1 MSLPDLIGHEEIR
14 GILASALARGQ
25 LPGSLLF
32 HGPAG
37 IGKQRLGLWLAQLMV
52 CETAAA
58 APRAPAAEPC
68 GVCTPCKAVLKLQH
82 PDVHWFFPL
91 QRPKVSGGQDKMG
104 DALEEARAEEL
115 VHRRAHPFRATTPS
129 ETVGIFVAHVQTLRR
144 LAMSRPAMAQRK
156 IFIIGDAENLVPQEA
171 SPEAAN
177 ALLKVLEEPPADTTF
192 ILTAADPE
200 SLLPTIKSRVL
211 PIRVQQLPVDVVERA
226 LIEHAQ
232 ADAKQAR
239 VAARLSQ
246 GSIGR
251 ALAFLPVDGE
261 PGGLEALRQDARALL
276 AAATSPNAVPRLTA
290 AHGMAPSGARG
301 AFLDTLDFLTL
312 WVRDLAAAAEGADDL
327 IVNADA
333 TKWLRELATRQPA
346 AARGSAQAVHD
357 IEATRS
363 LTTFNINP
371 QLALAAL
378 LTQLSR
384 SLANGKS

>member
-1 MSLPDLIGHEEIR
+1 MSLPELIGHEEIR
-14 GILASALARGQ
+14 GTLATALARGQ

-37 IGKQRLGLWLAQLMV
+37 IGKQRLSLWLAQRMM
-52 CETAAA
+52 CET
-58 APRAPAAEPC
+58 PGPVEPC

-82 PDVHWFFPL
+82 PDVHWFFPM
-91 QRPKVSGGQDKMG
+91 QRPKVSGGQDKMA

-115 VHRRAHPFRATTPS
+115 EYRRAHPLRASTPS

-144 LAMSRPAMAQRK
+144 LAINRPAMAKRK

-211 PIRVQQLPVDVVERA
+211 PMRVLPLPVELVERVLA
-226 LIEHAQ
+226 QHAQ

-239 VAARLSQ
+239 LAARLSQ

-251 ALAFLPVDGE
+251 ALAFLPAEGE
-261 PGGLEALRQDARALL
+261 PGQLEALRLEARALL
-276 AAATSPNAVPRLTA
+276 AAATSSNAAPRLSA
-290 AHGMAPSGARG
+290 AHALPPSGARG
-301 AFLDTLDFLTL
+301 AFMDTLDFLTL

-333 TKWLRELATRQPA
+333 TKWLKELAARHPG
-346 AARGSAQAVHD
+346 AARGAAVAVHE
-357 IEATRS
+357 IEATRG

-378 LTQLSR
+378 LRQLHR
-384 SLANGKS
+384 SLGNGKS

>member
-1 MSLPDLIGHEEIR
+1 MSLPDLIGHEDLR
-14 GILASALARGQ
+14 STLAAALARNQ
-25 LPGSLLF
+25 LPGSLLL

-37 IGKQRLGLWLAQLMV
+37 IGKQRLSLWLAQRMV
-52 CETAAA
+52 CES
-58 APRAPAAEPC
+58 PGPVEPC
-68 GVCTPCKAVLKLQH
+68 GVCAPCKAVLKLQH
-82 PDVHWFFPL
+82 PDVHWFFPMP
-91 QRPKVSGGQDKMG
+91 RPKVSGGQDKMG

-115 VHRRAHPFRATTPS
+115 AIRRAHPFRATTPS

-144 LAMSRPAMAQRK
+144 LAMNRPAMTRRK

-211 PIRVQQLPVDVVERA
+211 PIRVLPLPLEVVERV
-226 LIEHAQ
+226 LIQHAQ
-232 ADAKQAR
+232 ADAKHAR
-239 VAARLSQ
+239 LAARLSQ

-251 ALAFLPVDGE
+251 ALAFLPADGE
-261 PGGLEALRQDARALL
+261 AGGLEKLRQEARALL
-276 AAATSPNAVPRLTA
+276 AAATSSNAAPRLSA
-290 AHGMAPSGARG
+290 AHATAPSGARG

-312 WVRDLAAAAEGADDL
+312 WVRDLAAAAEGSDQL

-333 TKWLRELATRQPA
+333 TPWLKELAARHPGA
-346 AARGSAQAVHD
+346 AKGAAQAVHD
-357 IEATRS
+357 IEATRG

-371 QLALAAL
+371 QLALASL
-378 LTQLSR
+378 LRQLSR
-384 SLANGKS
+384 SLGNGKS

>member
-1 MSLPDLIGHEEIR
+1 MSLPELVGHEEIR
-14 GILASALARGQ
+14 GTLAAALGRGQ

-37 IGKQRLGLWLAQLMV
+37 IGKQRLSLWLAQRML
-52 CETAAA
+52 CET
-58 APRAPAAEPC
+58 PGPVEPC
-68 GVCTPCKAVLKLQH
+68 GVCAPCKAVLRLQH
-82 PDVHWFFPL
+82 PDVHWFFPM

-115 VHRRAHPFRATTPS
+115 ANRRANPLRATTPS

-144 LAMSRPAMAQRK
+144 LAFNRPAMAQRK

-211 PIRVQQLPVDVVERA
+211 PIRVRPLPADVVERV
-226 LIEHAQ
+226 LVQQAQ
-232 ADAKQAR
+232 AETK
-239 VAARLSQ
+239 AARLAARISQ

-251 ALAFLPVDGE
+251 ALAFLPADGE
-261 PGGLEALRQDARALL
+261 AGALESLRQEARALL
-276 AAATSPNAVPRLTA
+276 AAATSQNAAPRLTA
-290 AHGMAPSGARG
+290 AHAMAPAGARG
-301 AFLDTLDFLTL
+301 AFMDTLDFLVV

-327 IVNADA
+327 VVNADA
-333 TKWLRELATRQPA
+333 TKWLKELAARHPG
-346 AARGSAQAVHD
+346 AARGAAQAVHD
-357 IEATRS
+357 IEATRG

-371 QLALAAL
+371 QLALASL
-378 LTQLSR
+378 LRQLSH
-384 SLANGKS
+384 SLGNGKA

>member
-1 MSLPDLIGHEEIR
+1 MSLPDLIGHETER
-14 GILASALARGQ
+14 GTLATAFARGQ

-37 IGKQRLGLWLAQLMV
+37 IGKQRLGLWLAQRML
-52 CETAAA
+52 CES
-58 APRAPAAEPC
+58 PGPIEPC
-68 GVCTPCKAVLKLQH
+68 GVCAPCKAVLKLQH

-115 VHRRAHPFRATTPS
+115 AARRAQPFRPSTPS

-144 LAMSRPAMAQRK
+144 FAMNRPAMGSRK
-156 IFIIGDAENLVPQEA
+156 IFIIGDAEFLVPQEA

-211 PIRVQQLPVDVVERA
+211 PMRVQPLPMEVVERA
-226 LIEHAQ
+226 LMQHAG
-232 ADAKQAR
+232 ADPKLAGL
-239 VAARLSQ
+239 AARLAQ

-251 ALAFLPVDGE
+251 ALAFLPADGE
-261 PGGLEALRQDARALL
+261 PGALESVRQQARQLL
-276 AAATSPNAVPRLTA
+276 AAATSPNAAARLSA
-290 AHGMAPSGARG
+290 AHATAPSGARG
-301 AFLDTLDFLTL
+301 AFLDTLDFLTI
-312 WVRDLAAAAEGADDL
+312 WVRDLAAVAEGADDL
-327 IVNADA
+327 VVNADA
-333 TKWLRELATRQPA
+333 LEWLQDLASRNPGAARA
-346 AARGSAQAVHD
+346 AAAVVHEIEHTRG
-357 IEATRS
+357 

-371 QLALAAL
+371 RH
-378 LTQLSR
+378 LSN
-384 SLANGKS
+384 AKT